1 MDKNKIGYID
11 TKKADFFL
19 KKSNLFQQILKNIW
33 SISTHKTKGLNLNEF
48 YIALRLIA
56 LAQNGFPYTKNEIED
71 NNQIPP
77 LPFFSSFNIN
87 NKKR

>member
-1 MDKNKIGYID
+1 MN
-11 TKKADFFL
+11 FF
-19 KKSNLFQQILKNIW
+19 
-33 SISTHKTKGLNLNEF
+33 
-48 YIALRLIA
+48 IALRLIA